1 MKKLIFIAVIPLLL
15 MHCSTHGVLFS
26 SKGISLGGGTV
37 TVINTTIGQEL
48 LDLQQALDSGAI
60 TQKEYDELRLKII
73 DERYDTSADSTF
85 QEIMEMIFG
94 SEVAPADS
102 TDTN

>member
-1 MKKLIFIAVIPLLL
+1 MKKLILIAVLSLLL

-48 LDLQQALDSGAI
+48 LDLQQALDSGVI
-60 TQKEYDELRLKII
+60 TQEEYDELKLKII
-73 DERYDTSADSTF
+73 ERLDAPVDST
-85 QEIMEMIFG
+85 
-94 SEVAPADS
+94 S
-102 TDTN
+102 TN